1 MPPLKLLFD
10 ECCSKRLAR
19 VLMDVYLEDCPKLE
33 TKHLTD
39 ELEAGTEDQ
48 VWVKNLSEKDG
59 WIVVSADRGKDPK
72 KAKLPHLCIANKT
85 TSVLFTSY
93 LHTKTFFYQKHALL
107 SVFPDLLL
115 LPQVKKGT
123 VVKLGARPV
132 SKGGGEVP
140 RLTVE
145 NTHLRKWVM
154 EHEGGDL

>member
-1 MPPLKLLFD
+1 
-10 ECCSKRLAR
+10 
-19 VLMDVYLEDCPKLE
+19 MDVYLEDCPKLE

-123 VVKLGARPV
+123 VVKLGVRPV